1 MPVTVMINELM
12 WEYNL
17 TEFSAVYLLNKYIA
31 QDRYEELCDIVK
43 FKRSIPQYIEC

>member
-12 WEYNL
+12 WEYDL
-17 TEFSAVYLLNKYIA
+17 TEFSAVYPLNMYLM

-43 FKRSIPQYIEC
+43 YKRRTPQYIEC